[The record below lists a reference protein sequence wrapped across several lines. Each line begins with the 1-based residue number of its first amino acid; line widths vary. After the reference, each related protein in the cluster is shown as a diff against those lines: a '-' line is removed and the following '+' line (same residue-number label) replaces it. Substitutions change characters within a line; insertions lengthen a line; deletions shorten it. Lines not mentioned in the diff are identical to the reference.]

1 MTFKKLFLLSSPLG
15 QKRLL
20 WRRPGANYPRA
31 RQSPSSPQE
40 SHPDPLW
47 NSFHPG
53 AFYQKETIFQQ
64 AGPLLGYRPVIGLHS
79 ASFLHLAP
87 YQADGESLEGFH
99 LPAAFGKWL
108 PKPLSNLLPP
118 GIRPPAQK
126 LRGSSWPWFF
136 LSQPPFPSVTPPPRP
151 PPLPQDFLPP
161 YLAST
166 LVLFSLFFSLLSM
179 HFSPL
184 DLLAPC
190 SVPIF
195 FLCLFL
201 SCASQSFWTFVSVQ
215 STAHHYSSFSPK
227 GVPWRERSTTVS
239 TRMTVL
245 FSYQTLLVTFI

>member
-31 RQSPSSPQE
+31 KQSPSSPQE

-136 LSQPPFPSVTPPPRP
+136 LSQPPFPSATPHT
-151 PPLPQDFLPP
+151 QSCIWYCF
-161 YLAST
+161 ANST
-166 LVLFSLFFSLLSM
+166 NTHIIIIIMLIN
-179 HFSPL
+179 
-184 DLLAPC
+184 C
-190 SVPIF
+190 RY
-195 FLCLFL
+195 
-201 SCASQSFWTFVSVQ
+201 FVR
-215 STAHHYSSFSPK
+215 YRK
-227 GVPWRERSTTVS
+227 N
-239 TRMTVL
+239 
-245 FSYQTLLVTFI
+245 I